1 MLEGDNQRVKFIS
14 LLFYNYIEW
23 GGFYMKLKF
32 RAEHKDVVAYLWAC
46 LLLLFV
52 VALCVRNF
60 YHVAD
65 DGLNVANSKI
75 GWTFNLIPAFFPP
88 YLGYTILFWIL
99 AIILLTASVS
109 SHFFTREKGFG
120 FVEGK
125 KEEGFGRFA
134 KESEYQNFKD
144 VEPVELT
151 AKESTAAGFPLCYD
165 KKKNLV
171 YVDNGEAHS
180 LVIGA
185 TGSGKTQMVINP
197 LVNLLSKKGESM
209 VITDP
214 KGEIYEKNGEMLRDL
229 GYDVIVVNFRDP
241 KNGSCW
247 NPYTLPYKYYKEGN
261 QDKAN
266 ELLNDMA
273 INIATDEKAD
283 DPFWTNSA
291 ADYLTGLSLG
301 MFEDASE
308 DEISIS
314 TVNLM
319 VTVGEEKVGASTYAK
334 EYFKFKDPASPAAIN
349 ALGTVNAPQDTKNSV
364 LSVLKQKIKVFAVTQ
379 NLAEMLSRSDFD
391 METIGERKTAI
402 FMIIQDEKT
411 TYHALATIFVK
422 QCYESLIAVAQR
434 HGGKLP
440 VRTNFLLDEF
450 ANMPKFKDITTMITA
465 ARSRQIRMT
474 MIIQNFAQLVQVYG
488 KEDAETIRGNCGN
501 ILYLLTGELSALEEI
516 SKLCGDKIVKVGKDK
531 KEETRPL
538 ITVTELQRF
547 KQDEVLVLKHR
558 LPPLRT
564 KFLPFW
570 NTDFGY
576 GKNNETIPKAEVT
589 SHEQRPIKLFDIREY
604 VKKKK
609 DEKRNELFG
618 GAGNNPFGN
627 NSPFGGGATPNPFGG
642 NQAPNPFGNN
652 APTSNSNPLAAYGAV
667 APTNNN
673 PLAAY
678 GATTPTNDNMNKEPF
693 NPFGTPS
700 ALTPTNPSNDDL
712 NIDEM
717 MKKIDARIAELEAE
731 EKAEKDALENEEKAS
746 EKQLVEE
753 TKTVEIVPDKKDDTV
768 SSSSVIMPSSK
779 IDFNSFGNSMIESK
793 QGDITSTKHDLLD
806 DMIEDLSFDEPL
818 EKLDS
823 LNDKNSEDL
832 DILDVTKDIN
842 EKENLERSEATKED
856 DSQSNIYTNKE
867 EISKIMNKKDS
878 NDDDD
883 DFFNEFFD

>member
-1 MLEGDNQRVKFIS
+1 
-14 LLFYNYIEW
+14 
-23 GGFYMKLKF
+23 MKLKF
-32 RAEHKDVVAYLWAC
+32 RAEHKDVVAFLWAC
-46 LLLLFV
+46 LLLLIV
-52 VALCVRNF
+52 VALCVVNF
-60 YHVAD
+60 YHVASD
-65 DGLNVANSKI
+65 NMNVGEATNFT
-75 GWTFNLIPAFFPP
+75 WTFNFIPAFFPP
-88 YLGYTILFWIL
+88 RLLYTILFWIL
-99 AIILLTASVS
+99 AIVLLTASVS
-109 SHFFTREKGFG
+109 SHFFSREKGFG
-120 FVEGK
+120 FKEGK

-134 KESEYQNFKD
+134 KEKEYIEFGG
-144 VEPVELT
+144 VEPVELS
-151 AKESTAAGFPLCYD
+151 AKESTAAGFPLLYD
-165 KKKNLV
+165 KKKNLA
-171 YVDNGEAHS
+171 YVDNGESHS

-185 TGSGKTQMVINP
+185 TGSGKTQMVILP
-197 LVNLLSKKGESM
+197 LVNLLAKKGESM

-214 KGEIYEKNGEMLRDL
+214 KGEIFEKTSEMLKEK

-247 NPYTLPYKYYKEGN
+247 NPYTLPYKYYKAGN

-319 VTVGEEKVGASTYAK
+319 MTVGEEKIGASTYAK

-349 ALGTVNAPQDTKNSV
+349 ALGTVNAPQDTKNSIE
-364 LSVLKQKIKVFAVTQ
+364 SVLKQKIKVFAVTQ

-391 METIGERKTAI
+391 METIGEKKTAV

-422 QCYESLIAVAQR
+422 QCYESLIAVAQK
-434 HGGKLP
+434 HGGGLP

-547 KQDEVLVLKHR
+547 EKDEVLVLKHR

-564 KFLPFW
+564 KHMPYW

-576 GKNNETIPKAEVT
+576 GKNGANIPKAVLPT
-589 SHEQRPIKLFDIREY
+589 HEQRAIKLFDIREF

-609 DEKRNELFG
+609 DEKRNELFAG
-618 GAGNNPFGN
+618 PGNNPFG
-627 NSPFGGGATPNPFGG
+627 GGM
-642 NQAPNPFGNN
+642 APNPFGSG
-652 APTSNSNPLAAYGAV
+652 APSPFGGNSPFGNSAPDSNPLAAYGA
-667 APTNNN
+667 NNSSPN
-673 PLAAY
+673 SS
-678 GATTPTNDNMNKEPF
+678 PF
-693 NPFGTPS
+693 NPLGNGSMPN
-700 ALTPTNPSNDDL
+700 LTSNDDL

-731 EKAEKDALENEEKAS
+731 EKKEKEAEENVLKASEQEVVEEKA
-746 EKQLVEE
+746 
-753 TKTVEIVPDKKDDTV
+753 TVKPAST
-768 SSSSVIMPSSK
+768 SSNVIMPSSS
-779 IDFNSFGNSMIESK
+779 IDFSPFENKKDISF
-793 QGDITSTKHDLLD
+793 DIPKEENKHDLFD
-806 DMIEDLSFDEPL
+806 DMIEDLSFDEPIDKMDEVKENHVIDVPSEETIETTISE
-818 EKLDS
+818 EKV
-823 LNDKNSEDL
+823 NTENN
-832 DILDVTKDIN
+832 IIN
-842 EKENLERSEATKED
+842 ENTSKDVYK
-856 DSQSNIYTNKE
+856 NKD
-867 EISKIMNKKDS
+867 EIDKIINKKDS
-878 NDDDD
+878 SLDD
-883 DFFNEFFD
+883 DFFDEFFE

>member
-1 MLEGDNQRVKFIS
+1 
-14 LLFYNYIEW
+14 
-23 GGFYMKLKF
+23 MKLKF
-32 RAEHKDVVAYLWAC
+32 RAEKKDVVAFLWAS
-46 LLLLFV
+46 LLLLIIVSMCV
-52 VALCVRNF
+52 VNF
-60 YHVAD
+60 YNITDTSGVI
-65 DGLNVANSKI
+65 ANDFS
-75 GWTFNLIPAFFPP
+75 WTFNFVKGFFPP
-88 YLGYTILFWIL
+88 YLGYTIIFWIV
-99 AIILLTASVS
+99 AIVLLVASVS
-109 SHFFTREKGFG
+109 SHFYTMEKGFG
-120 FVEGK
+120 FKEGK

-134 KESEYQNFKD
+134 KEDEYKKFKD
-144 VEPVELT
+144 VEAVELN
-151 AKESTAAGFPLCYD
+151 AKESAHAGFPLVYD
-165 KKKNLV
+165 KKKNLA

-197 LVNLLSKKGESM
+197 LVNFLAKKGESM

-214 KGEIYEKNGEMLRDL
+214 KGEIYEKNGEMLRNL

-291 ADYLTGLSLG
+291 ADFLTGLSLG
-301 MFEDASE
+301 MFEDAKE

-314 TVNLM
+314 SVNLM
-319 VTVGEEKVGASTYAK
+319 MTVGDEKIGSSTYIK
-334 EYFKFKDPASPAAIN
+334 EYFKMKDPASPAAIN
-349 ALGTVNAPQDTKNSV
+349 ALGTVNAPQDTKNSID
-364 LSVLKQKIKVFAVTQ
+364 SVLKQKIKVFAVTQ

-391 METIGERKTAI
+391 METIGQRKTAV

-434 HGGKLP
+434 SGGKLP
-440 VRTNFLLDEF
+440 IRTNFLLDEF

-474 MIIQNFAQLVQVYG
+474 MIIQNFAQLKQVYG
-488 KEDAETIRGNCGN
+488 AEDAETIRGNCGN

-576 GKNNETIPKAEVT
+576 GKNNADVPKAELPE
-589 SHEQRPIKLFDIREY
+589 HEQQPLKLFDMREF
-604 VKKKK
+604 VKKQKE
-609 DEKRNELFG
+609 EKRNEMFG
-618 GAGNNPFGN
+618 GNQIG
-627 NSPFGGGATPNPFGG
+627 PNPFGG
-642 NQAPNPFGNN
+642 PSPFGNQSPFGAPSPFGNSSPFGGPNPFAN
-652 APTSNSNPLAAYGAV
+652 PNSNPFGV
-667 APTNNN
+667 QPTPN
-673 PLAAY
+673 PLISS
-678 GATTPTNDNMNKEPF
+678 GEQDNEP
-693 NPFGTPS
+693 
-700 ALTPTNPSNDDL
+700 LD
-712 NIDEM
+712 IDEII
-717 MKKIDARIAELEAE
+717 KRIDNKIAELEAE
-731 EKAEKDALENEEKAS
+731 EKNDELAKQNEQKAS
-746 EKQLVEE
+746 EKEMVNEEKQNEILPSQIDFSPFAKSE
-753 TKTVEIVPDKKDDTV
+753 TKESDIMDDFLEDLEEDFDDT
-768 SSSSVIMPSSK
+768 
-779 IDFNSFGNSMIESK
+779 IE
-793 QGDITSTKHDLLD
+793 
-806 DMIEDLSFDEPL
+806 EPL
-818 EKLDS
+818 DS
-823 LNDKNSEDL
+823 SEE
-832 DILDVTKDIN
+832 IKQESN
-842 EKENLERSEATKED
+842 ENKEEIIKKVEPEV
-856 DSQSNIYTNKE
+856 YTNKE
-867 EISKIMNKKDS
+867 EIDKIMNKNDS
-878 NDDDD
+878 SEDESFDDL
-883 DFFNEFFD
+883 FE

>member
-1 MLEGDNQRVKFIS
+1 
-14 LLFYNYIEW
+14 
-23 GGFYMKLKF
+23 MKLKF
-32 RAEHKDVVAYLWAC
+32 RADHKDFVAYAWAC
-46 LLLLFV
+46 LLLLVV
-52 VALCVRNF
+52 VALCVRNL
-60 YHVAD
+60 YHVTDA
-65 DGLNVANSKI
+65 GTSTTTETL
-75 GWTFNLIPAFFPP
+75 GWTFNFIPAFFPP
-88 YLGYTILFWIL
+88 YLGYTILFWIV
-99 AIILLTASVS
+99 AVVALTASVS
-109 SHFFTREKGFG
+109 SHFFTMEKGFG
-120 FVEGK
+120 IVQGK
-125 KEEGFGRFA
+125 KEDGFGRFA
-134 KESEYQNFKD
+134 KEDEYKNSKD

-151 AKESTAAGFPLCYD
+151 AKESTVAGFPLVYD

-197 LVNLLSKKGESM
+197 LVNILSKKGESM

-214 KGEIYEKNGEMLRDL
+214 KGEIYEKNGEMLKDL

-241 KNGSCW
+241 QNGSCW

-301 MFEDASE
+301 MFEDAPE

-319 VTVGEEKVGASTYAK
+319 ITVGEEKRGASTYIK

-391 METIGERKTAI
+391 METIGERKTAV

-474 MIIQNFAQLVQVYG
+474 MIIQNFAQLKQVYG
-488 KEDAETIRGNCGN
+488 NEDAETIRGNCGN

-547 KQDEVLVLKHR
+547 KENEVLILKHR

-576 GKNNETIPKAEVT
+576 GKNNAEVPPAKVT
-589 SHEQRPIKLFDIREY
+589 SHEQRKIKLFDIREF
-604 VKKKK
+604 VEKKKE
-609 DEKRNELFG
+609 EKRNELYG
-618 GAGNNPFGN
+618 GGEANPFGV
-627 NSPFGGGATPNPFGG
+627 SMTPNPFGG
-642 NQAPNPFGNN
+642 NANPFGPSPFGAQTNPN
-652 APTSNSNPLAAYGAV
+652 PLSAFGATSNSIPSNPLESS
-667 APTNNN
+667 NN
-673 PLAAY
+673 
-678 GATTPTNDNMNKEPF
+678 GNDN
-693 NPFGTPS
+693 
-700 ALTPTNPSNDDL
+700 LD
-712 NIDEM
+712 IDAM
-717 MKKIDARIAELEAE
+717 MKKIDARIAELEEE
-731 EKAEKDALENEEKAS
+731 EKREKEAENNELKAS
-746 EKQLVEE
+746 EQKMVEE
-753 TKTVEIVPDKKDDTV
+753 KTDDAKDSNDKTSLNNYTV
-768 SSSSVIMPSSK
+768 DNGKLEFS
-779 IDFNSFGNSMIESK
+779 SFGSKDISNFGNTNSEA
-793 QGDITSTKHDLLD
+793 KHDMFD
-806 DMIEDLSFDEPL
+806 DMIEDLSFDEPI
-818 EKLDS
+818 
-823 LNDKNSEDL
+823 DKNDAIKDENILKDDKSE
-832 DILDVTKDIN
+832 IKAEEPIN
-842 EKENLERSEATKED
+842 KQADDKNGEANVYRNT
-856 DSQSNIYTNKE
+856 E
-867 EISKIMNKKDS
+867 EIDKIMKKKDTS
-878 NDDDD
+878 KDDD
-883 DFFNEFFD
+883 DFFDEFFE

>member
-1 MLEGDNQRVKFIS
+1 
-14 LLFYNYIEW
+14 
-23 GGFYMKLKF
+23 MKLKF
-32 RAEHKDVVAYLWAC
+32 RADRKDVIAFLWAC
-46 LLLLFV
+46 LLLLV
-52 VALCVRNF
+52 VVSMCVVNF
-60 YHVAD
+60 YHTGSTGNMPEV
-65 DGLNVANSKI
+65 DGFK
-75 GWTFNLIPAFFPP
+75 WTFNFVKGFFPP
-88 YLGYTILFWIL
+88 YLGYTIIFWIL
-99 AIILLTASVS
+99 SIILLTVSVS
-109 SHFFTREKGFG
+109 SHFYSREKGFG
-120 FVEGK
+120 FKEGK

-134 KESEYQNFKD
+134 KEDEYKKFKD
-144 VEPVELT
+144 VEPVDLS
-151 AKESTAAGFPLCYD
+151 AKETTAAGFPLVYD

-171 YVDNGEAHS
+171 YVDNGESHS

-197 LVNLLSKKGESM
+197 LVGILAKKGESM

-214 KGEIYEKNGEMLRDL
+214 KGEIFEKNGEMLKDL

-319 VTVGEEKVGASTYAK
+319 MTVGEEKMGASTYAK
-334 EYFKFKDPASPAAIN
+334 EYFKLKDPASPAAIN
-349 ALGTVNAPQDTKNSV
+349 ALGTVNAPQDTKNSIE
-364 LSVLKQKIKVFAVTQ
+364 SVLKQKIKVFAVTQ

-474 MIIQNFAQLVQVYG
+474 MIIQNFAQLKQVYG
-488 KEDAETIRGNCGN
+488 NEDAETIRGNCGN

-576 GKNNETIPKAEVT
+576 GKNNERVPKAKLPT
-589 SHEQRPIKLFDIREY
+589 HEQKAIKLFDIREF

-618 GAGNNPFGN
+618 GA
-627 NSPFGGGATPNPFGG
+627 SPFGGSSPFGG
-642 NQAPNPFGNN
+642 TSPFGSAPFGGGSN
-652 APTSNSNPLAAYGAV
+652 ASPFGGINHQD
-667 APTNNN
+667 NNN

-678 GATTPTNDNMNKEPF
+678 GANQNNTSFPSFGNF
-693 NPFGTPS
+693 N
-700 ALTPTNPSNDDL
+700 NISNSNVLGNNINRMDEEL
-712 NIDEM
+712 NIDDM
-717 MKKIDARIAELEAE
+717 IKKIDARIAELEAE
-731 EKAEKDALENEEKAS
+731 EKADNEARNNEAKAS
-746 EKQLVEE
+746 EKSMIEDANIPL
-753 TKTVEIVPDKKDDTV
+753 
-768 SSSSVIMPSSK
+768 SSNDSISSDVIMPSKK
-779 IDFNSFGNSMIESK
+779 IDFTSFENPSVNV
-793 QGDITSTKHDLLD
+793 STLSDNNHDLMD
-806 DMIEDLSFDEPL
+806 DYLEDLSFDDEPI
-818 EKLDS
+818 KVNDVS
-823 LNDKNSEDL
+823 LNNQVEKKPELVNNTNNDL
-832 DILDVTKDIN
+832 
-842 EKENLERSEATKED
+842 
-856 DSQSNIYTNKE
+856 YTNKE
-867 EISKIMNKKDS
+867 EIDKIMNKNEKEE
-878 NDDDD
+878 DD
-883 DFFNEFFD
+883 DFFDEFFE

>member
-1 MLEGDNQRVKFIS
+1 
-14 LLFYNYIEW
+14 
-23 GGFYMKLKF
+23 MKLKF
-32 RAEHKDVVAYLWAC
+32 RADHKDVIAFLWAC
-46 LLLLFV
+46 LLLLIV
-52 VALCVRNF
+52 VALCVVNF
-60 YHVAD
+60 YHTGSTGNMPEVE
-65 DGLNVANSKI
+65 GFK
-75 GWTFNLIPAFFPP
+75 WTFNFIKGFFPP
-88 YLGYTILFWIL
+88 YLGYTLIFWVLSIV
-99 AIILLTASVS
+99 LLTATVS
-109 SHFFTREKGFG
+109 SHFYTREKGFG
-120 FVEGK
+120 FKEGK

-134 KESEYQNFKD
+134 KEDEYKHFKD

-151 AKESTAAGFPLCYD
+151 AKEASSAGFPLVYD

-171 YVDNGEAHS
+171 YVDNGESHS

-197 LVNLLSKKGESM
+197 LVGLLAKKGESM

-214 KGEIYEKNGEMLRDL
+214 KGEIFEKNGEMLKDL

-273 INIATDEKAD
+273 INIATDEKSD

-301 MFEDASE
+301 MFEDAKE

-319 VTVGEEKVGASTYAK
+319 MTVGEEKMGASTYAK
-334 EYFKFKDPASPAAIN
+334 EYFKLKDPASPAAIN
-349 ALGTVNAPQDTKNSV
+349 ALGTVNAPQDTKNSIE
-364 LSVLKQKIKVFAVTQ
+364 SVLKQKIKVFAVTQ

-440 VRTNFLLDEF
+440 IRTNFLLDEF

-474 MIIQNFAQLVQVYG
+474 MIIQNFAQLKQVYG
-488 KEDAETIRGNCGN
+488 NEDAETIRGNCGN

-576 GKNNETIPKAEVT
+576 GKNNERVPKAELPA
-589 SHEQRPIKLFDIREY
+589 HEQQPIKLFDIREF

-609 DEKRNELFG
+609 EEKRNELFG
-618 GAGNNPFGN
+618 G
-627 NSPFGGGATPNPFGG
+627 NSPFGAGSPFGG
-642 NQAPNPFGNN
+642 APSPFGSSPFGPGSNASPFGTSNMGNNATPLAPYGATGNTNGFNSPFGNTN
-652 APTSNSNPLAAYGAV
+652 TLENSGGSAPN
-667 APTNNN
+667 
-673 PLAAY
+673 
-678 GATTPTNDNMNKEPF
+678 
-693 NPFGTPS
+693 
-700 ALTPTNPSNDDL
+700 TNPMDEAL
-712 NIDEM
+712 NIDDM
-717 MKKIDARIAELEAE
+717 IKKIDARIAELEAE
-731 EKAEKDALENEEKAS
+731 EKADNEAKNNEAKAS
-746 EKQLVEE
+746 EK
-753 TKTVEIVPDKKDDTV
+753 TTVEDLNLPVKESKPL
-768 SSSSVIMPSSK
+768 SSSVIMPSNK
-779 IDFNSFGNSMIESK
+779 IDFSSFEKANANNPLNN
-793 QGDITSTKHDLLD
+793 TSTIGEHDLMD
-806 DMIEDLSFDEPL
+806 DYLEDLSFDDEPVKIS
-818 EKLDS
+818 EKPASSANVSDETL
-823 LNDKNSEDL
+823 LNSSKPDNK
-832 DILDVTKDIN
+832 DVY
-842 EKENLERSEATKED
+842 R
-856 DSQSNIYTNKE
+856 NKE
-867 EISKIMNKKDS
+867 EIEKIMKSEDKDE
-878 NDDDD
+878 DD
-883 DFFNEFFD
+883 DFFDEFFE

>member
-1 MLEGDNQRVKFIS
+1 
-14 LLFYNYIEW
+14 
-23 GGFYMKLKF
+23 MKLKF
-32 RAEHKDVVAYLWAC
+32 RADHKDVIAFLWAC
-46 LLLLFV
+46 LLLLIV
-52 VALCVRNF
+52 VAMCVVNF
-60 YHVAD
+60 YHVAGD
-65 DGLNVANSKI
+65 NLSMGSEFR
-75 GWTFNLIPAFFPP
+75 WTFNFIKGFFPP
-88 YLGYTILFWIL
+88 YLGYTLIFWIL
-99 AIILLTASVS
+99 SIVLLTVSVS
-109 SHFFTREKGFG
+109 SHFYTREKGFG
-120 FVEGK
+120 FKEGK

-134 KESEYQNFKD
+134 KEDEYKHFKD

-151 AKESTAAGFPLCYD
+151 SKEASSAGFPLVYD

-171 YVDNGEAHS
+171 YVDNGESHS

-197 LVNLLSKKGESM
+197 LVSLLAKKGESM

-214 KGEIYEKNGEMLRDL
+214 KGEIFEKNGEMLKDL

-319 VTVGEEKVGASTYAK
+319 MTVGEEKMGASTYAK
-334 EYFKFKDPASPAAIN
+334 EYFKLKDPASPAAIN
-349 ALGTVNAPQDTKNSV
+349 ALGTVNAPQDTKNSIE
-364 LSVLKQKIKVFAVTQ
+364 SVLKQKIKVFAVTQ

-440 VRTNFLLDEF
+440 IRTNFLLDEF

-474 MIIQNFAQLVQVYG
+474 MIIQNFAQLKQVYG
-488 KEDAETIRGNCGN
+488 NEDAETIRGNCGN

-576 GKNNETIPKAEVT
+576 GKNNERVPKAELPT
-589 SHEQRPIKLFDIREY
+589 HEQQPIKLFDIREF

-609 DEKRNELFG
+609 EEKRNELFG
-618 GAGNNPFGN
+618 GNSPFGAGTPFGGGNPFGGAPSPFGGGN
-627 NSPFGGGATPNPFGG
+627 PTNPFGSDNNQNNTNPLAPYGATGNTNGFNSPFGGTNTLGNLNGSTPN
-642 NQAPNPFGNN
+642 ANPMDE
-652 APTSNSNPLAAYGAV
+652 A
-667 APTNNN
+667 
-673 PLAAY
+673 
-678 GATTPTNDNMNKEPF
+678 
-693 NPFGTPS
+693 
-700 ALTPTNPSNDDL
+700 L
-712 NIDEM
+712 NIDDM
-717 MKKIDARIAELEAE
+717 IKKIDARIAELEAE
-731 EKAEKDALENEEKAS
+731 EKADNEAKNNEAKAS
-746 EKQLVEE
+746 EKTMVEDLKLPVEE
-753 TKTVEIVPDKKDDTV
+753 
-768 SSSSVIMPSSK
+768 SSSLSSSIIMPSNK
-779 IDFNSFGNSMIESK
+779 IDFSSFEKVNANNPLNNVS
-793 QGDITSTKHDLLD
+793 TSGKHDLMD
-806 DMIEDLSFDEPL
+806 DYLEDLSFDDEPIKTS
-818 EKLDS
+818 EKPTD
-823 LNDKNSEDL
+823 NV
-832 DILDVTKDIN
+832 DVPNEVLSNPSKPDNKDV
-842 EKENLERSEATKED
+842 
-856 DSQSNIYTNKE
+856 YTNKE
-867 EISKIMNKKDS
+867 EIEKIMKSEEKDE
-878 NDDDD
+878 DD
-883 DFFNEFFD
+883 DFFDEFFE

>member
-1 MLEGDNQRVKFIS
+1 
-14 LLFYNYIEW
+14 
-23 GGFYMKLKF
+23 MKLKF
-32 RAEHKDVVAYLWAC
+32 RAEHKDIVAFLWAC
-46 LLLLFV
+46 LLLLVV
-52 VALCVRNF
+52 VALCVRNL
-60 YHVAD
+60 YHVTD
-65 DGLNVANSKI
+65 DGISTTTETL
-75 GWTFNLIPAFFPP
+75 GWTFNFIPAFFPP
-88 YLGYTILFWIL
+88 YLGYTILFWIV
-99 AIILLTASVS
+99 AVVALTASVS
-109 SHFFTREKGFG
+109 SHFFTMEKGFG
-120 FVEGK
+120 IVQGK
-125 KEEGFGRFA
+125 KEDGFGRFA
-134 KESEYQNFKD
+134 KEDEYKNSKD
-144 VEPVELT
+144 VEPIELT
-151 AKESTAAGFPLCYD
+151 AKESTVAGFPLVYD

-197 LVNLLSKKGESM
+197 LVNILSKKGESM

-214 KGEIYEKNGEMLRDL
+214 KGEIYEKNGEMLKDL

-241 KNGSCW
+241 QNGSCW

-301 MFEDASE
+301 MFEDAPE

-319 VTVGEEKVGASTYAK
+319 ITVGEEKVGASTYIK

-391 METIGERKTAI
+391 METIGERKTAV

-474 MIIQNFAQLVQVYG
+474 MIIQNFAQLKQVYG
-488 KEDAETIRGNCGN
+488 NEDAETIRGNCGN

-547 KQDEVLVLKHR
+547 KENEVLILKHR

-576 GKNNETIPKAEVT
+576 GKNNAEVPPAKVT
-589 SHEQRPIKLFDIREY
+589 SHEQRKIKLFDIREF

-609 DEKRNELFG
+609 EEKAVMHGNAHLSRRVLFPLAATLVLMTG
-618 GAGNNPFGN
+618 MSVFAV
-627 NSPFGGGATPNPFGG
+627 SLTPNPFGG
-642 NQAPNPFGNN
+642 NANPFGPSPFGAQTNPN
-652 APTSNSNPLAAYGAV
+652 PLSAFGATSNSIPSNPLESS
-667 APTNNN
+667 NN
-673 PLAAY
+673 
-678 GATTPTNDNMNKEPF
+678 GNDN
-693 NPFGTPS
+693 
-700 ALTPTNPSNDDL
+700 LD
-712 NIDEM
+712 IDAM
-717 MKKIDARIAELEAE
+717 MKKIDARIAELEEE
-731 EKAEKDALENEEKAS
+731 EKREKEAEDNELKAS
-746 EKQLVEE
+746 EQKMVEE
-753 TKTVEIVPDKKDDTV
+753 KTDVAKDSNDKTSLNNYTV
-768 SSSSVIMPSSK
+768 DNGKLEFP
-779 IDFNSFGNSMIESK
+779 SFGSKDISNFGNTNSEA
-793 QGDITSTKHDLLD
+793 KHDMFD
-806 DMIEDLSFDEPL
+806 DMIEDLSFDEPI
-818 EKLDS
+818 
-823 LNDKNSEDL
+823 DKNDAIKDENILKDDKSE
-832 DILDVTKDIN
+832 IKAEEPIN
-842 EKENLERSEATKED
+842 KQADFLAPSKAAHFVVVVEN
-856 DSQSNIYTNKE
+856 TNPLSTVDGE
-867 EISKIMNKKDS
+867 LVSR
-878 NDDDD
+878 
-883 DFFNEFFD
+883 

>member
-1 MLEGDNQRVKFIS
+1 
-14 LLFYNYIEW
+14 
-23 GGFYMKLKF
+23 MKLKF
-32 RAEHKDVVAYLWAC
+32 RAERKDVIAFLWAC
-46 LLLLFV
+46 LLLLV
-52 VALCVRNF
+52 VVSMCVVNF
-60 YHVAD
+60 YHTGSTGNMPEV
-65 DGLNVANSKI
+65 DGFK
-75 GWTFNLIPAFFPP
+75 WTFNFVKGFFPP
-88 YLGYTILFWIL
+88 YLGYTIIFWIL
-99 AIILLTASVS
+99 SIILLTVSVS
-109 SHFFTREKGFG
+109 SHFYSREKGFG
-120 FVEGK
+120 FKEGK

-134 KESEYQNFKD
+134 KEDEYKRFKD

-151 AKESTAAGFPLCYD
+151 AKESTAAGFPLVYD

-171 YVDNGEAHS
+171 YVDNGESHS

-197 LVNLLSKKGESM
+197 LVGILAKKGESM

-214 KGEIYEKNGEMLRDL
+214 KGEIFEKNGEMLKDL

-319 VTVGEEKVGASTYAK
+319 MTVGEEKMGASTYAK
-334 EYFKFKDPASPAAIN
+334 EYFKLKDPASPAAIN
-349 ALGTVNAPQDTKNSV
+349 ALGTVNAPQDTKNSIE
-364 LSVLKQKIKVFAVTQ
+364 SVLKQKIKVFAVTQ

-474 MIIQNFAQLVQVYG
+474 MIIQNFAQLKQVYG
-488 KEDAETIRGNCGN
+488 NEDAETIRGNCGN

-576 GKNNETIPKAEVT
+576 GKNNERVPKAKLPT
-589 SHEQRPIKLFDIREY
+589 HEQKPIKLFDIREF

-618 GAGNNPFGN
+618 GASPFGGSSPFGGTSPFGS
-627 NSPFGGGATPNPFGG
+627 SPFGGGSNASPFGG
-642 NQAPNPFGNN
+642 INHQD
-652 APTSNSNPLAAYGAV
+652 
-667 APTNNN
+667 NNN

-678 GATTPTNDNMNKEPF
+678 GANQNNTSFPS
-693 NPFGTPS
+693 FG
-700 ALTPTNPSNDDL
+700 NSNNISNSNVLGNNINRMDEEL
-712 NIDEM
+712 NIDDM
-717 MKKIDARIAELEAE
+717 IKKIDARIAELEAE
-731 EKAEKDALENEEKAS
+731 EKADNEARNNEAKAS
-746 EKQLVEE
+746 EKSMIEDANIPL
-753 TKTVEIVPDKKDDTV
+753 
-768 SSSSVIMPSSK
+768 SSNDSISSDVIMPSKK
-779 IDFNSFGNSMIESK
+779 IDFTSFENPSVNV
-793 QGDITSTKHDLLD
+793 STLSDNNHDLMD
-806 DMIEDLSFDEPL
+806 DYLEDLSFDDEPI
-818 EKLDS
+818 KVKDVS
-823 LNDKNSEDL
+823 LNNQVEKKPELVNNTNNDL
-832 DILDVTKDIN
+832 
-842 EKENLERSEATKED
+842 
-856 DSQSNIYTNKE
+856 YTNKE
-867 EISKIMNKKDS
+867 EIDKIMNKNEKEE
-878 NDDDD
+878 DD
-883 DFFNEFFD
+883 DFFDEFFE

>member
-1 MLEGDNQRVKFIS
+1 
-14 LLFYNYIEW
+14 
-23 GGFYMKLKF
+23 MKLKF
-32 RAEHKDVVAYLWAC
+32 RAEKKDVVAFLWAC
-46 LLLLFV
+46 LLLLIV
-52 VALCVRNF
+52 VSMLVVNF
-60 YHVAD
+60 YHITSSEI
-65 DGLNVANSKI
+65 NSTQENI
-75 GWTFNLIPAFFPP
+75 GWTFNFVKGFFPP
-88 YLGYTILFWIL
+88 YLGYTIIFWIL
-99 AIILLTASVS
+99 AIIILTASVS
-109 SHFFTREKGFG
+109 SHFYTREKGFG
-120 FVEGK
+120 FKEGK
-125 KEEGFGRFA
+125 KENGFGRFA
-134 KESEYQNFKD
+134 KEDEYKKFND
-144 VEPVELT
+144 VEPVEIM
-151 AKESTAAGFPLCYD
+151 AKESVSAGFPLVYD

-185 TGSGKTQMVINP
+185 TGSGKTQMIINP
-197 LVNLLSKKGESM
+197 LVNLLAKKGESM

-214 KGEIYEKNGEMLRDL
+214 KGEIFEKNGEMLKDL

-301 MFEDASE
+301 MFEDAKE

-319 VTVGEEKVGASTYAK
+319 MTVGEEKIGASTYAK

-349 ALGTVNAPQDTKNSV
+349 ALGTVNAPQDTKNSIE
-364 LSVLKQKIKVFAVTQ
+364 SVLKQKIKVFAVTQ

-391 METIGERKTAI
+391 METIGERKTAV

-411 TYHALATIFVK
+411 TYHALATIFIK

-440 VRTNFLLDEF
+440 IRTNFLLDEF

-474 MIIQNFAQLVQVYG
+474 MIIQNFAQLKQVYG
-488 KEDAETIRGNCGN
+488 NEDAETIRGNCGN
-501 ILYLLTGELSALEEI
+501 IVYLLTGELSALEEI
-516 SKLCGDKIVKVGKDK
+516 SKLCGDKIVKVGKDQ

-570 NTDFGY
+570 NTDFGH
-576 GKNNETIPKAEVT
+576 GKNNERVPKAT
-589 SHEQRPIKLFDIREY
+589 LPTHEQKPIKLFDIREF

-609 DEKRNELFG
+609 EEKRNELFSSESSPFG
-618 GAGNNPFGN
+618 QSSPFGPSPFGQSSPFGAPISNPFGSSN
-627 NSPFGGGATPNPFGG
+627 NANPFEMQ
-642 NQAPNPFGNN
+642 NKQVNPFMN
-652 APTSNSNPLAAYGAV
+652 TNSDEN
-667 APTNNN
+667 
-673 PLAAY
+673 
-678 GATTPTNDNMNKEPF
+678 
-693 NPFGTPS
+693 
-700 ALTPTNPSNDDL
+700 L
-712 NIDEM
+712 NIDDM
-717 MKKIDARIAELEAE
+717 IKKIDARIAELEAE
-731 EKAEKDALENEEKAS
+731 EKANNEAKENEAVAS
-746 EKQLVEE
+746 EKPTIKNIMEDNKIELNPFN
-753 TKTVEIVPDKKDDTV
+753 KTQENKVHDIMDDY
-768 SSSSVIMPSSK
+768 
-779 IDFNSFGNSMIESK
+779 
-793 QGDITSTKHDLLD
+793 L
-806 DMIEDLSFDEPL
+806 EDLSLDDEDIT
-818 EKLDS
+818 ENKES
-823 LNDKNSEDL
+823 LS
-832 DILDVTKDIN
+832 
-842 EKENLERSEATKED
+842 
-856 DSQSNIYTNKE
+856 TNKE
-867 EISKIMNKKDS
+867 EEKSDLIKDNTYTNNEEKDKIMNNKEKD
-878 NDDDD
+878 DE
-883 DFFNEFFD
+883 DFFDEFFE

>member
-1 MLEGDNQRVKFIS
+1 
-14 LLFYNYIEW
+14 
-23 GGFYMKLKF
+23 MKLKF
-32 RAEHKDVVAYLWAC
+32 RADRKDVIAFLWAC
-46 LLLLFV
+46 LLLLV
-52 VALCVRNF
+52 VVSMCVVNF
-60 YHVAD
+60 YHTGSTGNMPEV
-65 DGLNVANSKI
+65 DGFK
-75 GWTFNLIPAFFPP
+75 WTFNFVKGFFPP
-88 YLGYTILFWIL
+88 YLGYTIIFWVL
-99 AIILLTASVS
+99 SIILLTASVS
-109 SHFFTREKGFG
+109 SHFYSREKGFG
-120 FVEGK
+120 FKEGK
-125 KEEGFGRFA
+125 KEDGFGRFA
-134 KESEYQNFKD
+134 KEDEYKRFKD

-151 AKESTAAGFPLCYD
+151 AKESTAAGFPLVYD

-171 YVDNGEAHS
+171 YVDNGESHS

-197 LVNLLSKKGESM
+197 LVGILAKKGESM

-214 KGEIYEKNGEMLRDL
+214 KGEIFEKNGEMLKDL

-319 VTVGEEKVGASTYAK
+319 MTVGEEKMGASTYAK
-334 EYFKFKDPASPAAIN
+334 EYFKLKDPASPAAIN
-349 ALGTVNAPQDTKNSV
+349 ALGTVNAPQDTKNSIE
-364 LSVLKQKIKVFAVTQ
+364 SVLKQKIKVFAVTQ

-391 METIGERKTAI
+391 METIGERKTAV

-474 MIIQNFAQLVQVYG
+474 MIIQNFAQLKQVYG
-488 KEDAETIRGNCGN
+488 NEDAETIRGNCGN

-576 GKNNETIPKAEVT
+576 GKNNERVPKAKLPT
-589 SHEQRPIKLFDIREY
+589 HEQKAIKLFDIREF

-618 GAGNNPFGN
+618 GASPFGGSSPFGGTSPFGS
-627 NSPFGGGATPNPFGG
+627 SPFGGGSNASPFGG
-642 NQAPNPFGNN
+642 INHQD
-652 APTSNSNPLAAYGAV
+652 
-667 APTNNN
+667 NNN

-678 GATTPTNDNMNKEPF
+678 GANQNNTSFPS
-693 NPFGTPS
+693 FG
-700 ALTPTNPSNDDL
+700 NSNNISNSNVLGNNINRMDEEL
-712 NIDEM
+712 NIDDM
-717 MKKIDARIAELEAE
+717 IKKIDARIAELEAE
-731 EKAEKDALENEEKAS
+731 EKADNEARNNEAKAS
-746 EKQLVEE
+746 EKSMIEDANIPL
-753 TKTVEIVPDKKDDTV
+753 
-768 SSSSVIMPSSK
+768 SSNDSISSDVIMPSKK
-779 IDFNSFGNSMIESK
+779 IDFTSFENPSVNV
-793 QGDITSTKHDLLD
+793 STLSDNNHDLMD
-806 DMIEDLSFDEPL
+806 DYLEDLSFDDEPI
-818 EKLDS
+818 KVKDVS
-823 LNDKNSEDL
+823 LNNQVEKKPELVNNTNNDL
-832 DILDVTKDIN
+832 
-842 EKENLERSEATKED
+842 
-856 DSQSNIYTNKE
+856 YTFKE
-867 EISKIMNKKDS
+867 EIDKIMNKNEKEVDV
-878 NDDDD
+878 
-883 DFFNEFFD
+883 DFFDEFFE

>member
-1 MLEGDNQRVKFIS
+1 
-14 LLFYNYIEW
+14 
-23 GGFYMKLKF
+23 MKLKF
-32 RAEHKDVVAYLWAC
+32 RAEKKDVVAFLWGC
-46 LLLLFV
+46 LLLLIV
-52 VALCVRNF
+52 VAMCVVNF
-60 YHVAD
+60 YHSGAD
-65 DGLNVANSKI
+65 DERLFIDGNLH
-75 GWTFNLIPAFFPP
+75 WTFAFYKGFFPP
-88 YLGYTILFWIL
+88 YLGYTVLFWL
-99 AIILLTASVS
+99 VAIVALVASVS
-109 SHFFTREKGFG
+109 SKFYEREKGFG
-120 FVEGK
+120 FAKGK
-125 KEEGFGRFA
+125 KEDGFGRFA
-134 KESEYQNFKD
+134 KEDEYKNFKD
-144 VEPVELT
+144 VEPVSLT
-151 AKESTAAGFPLCYD
+151 AKESVAAGFPLVYD

-197 LVNLLSKKGESM
+197 LVSILAKKGESM

-214 KGEIYEKNGEMLRDL
+214 KGEIFEKNGEMLKNL

-273 INIATDEKAD
+273 INIASDEKAD

-301 MFEDASE
+301 MFEDANE

-319 VTVGEEKVGASTYAK
+319 MTVGDEKIGASTYLK
-334 EYFKFKDPASPAAIN
+334 EYFKGKDPASPAAIN
-349 ALGTVNAPQDTKNSV
+349 ALGTINAPQDTKNSID
-364 LSVLKQKIKVFAVTQ
+364 SVLKQKIKVFAVTR
-379 NLAEMLSRSDFD
+379 NLSEMLSRSDFD
-391 METIGERKTAI
+391 METIGERKTAV

-474 MIIQNFAQLVQVYG
+474 MIIQNFAQLKQVYG
-488 KEDAETIRGNCGN
+488 NEDAETIRGNCGN

-547 KQDEVLVLKHR
+547 KQDEVLLLKHR

-570 NTDFGY
+570 NTNFGY
-576 GKNNETIPKAEVT
+576 GKNNEKVPKAELPT
-589 SHEQRPIKLFDIREY
+589 HEQRPIKLFDIREF

-609 DEKRNELFG
+609 EEARNNAMNESS
-618 GAGNNPFGN
+618 NPF
-627 NSPFGGGATPNPFGG
+627 FGG
-642 NQAPNPFGNN
+642 NPFSSTSSPFTSNPFSNN
-652 APTSNSNPLAAYGAV
+652 MSSFNSNP
-667 APTNNN
+667 TNEFQNN
-673 PLAAY
+673 LS
-678 GATTPTNDNMNKEPF
+678 NN
-693 NPFGTPS
+693 
-700 ALTPTNPSNDDL
+700 SNDKELD
-712 NIDEM
+712 IDEM
-717 MKKIDARIAELEAE
+717 IKKIDKKIAELEKE
-731 EKAEKDALENEEKAS
+731 EENDNKAKDMVENLSKNNNSITPAS
-746 EKQLVEE
+746 TFEN
-753 TKTVEIVPDKKDDTV
+753 
-768 SSSSVIMPSSK
+768 K
-779 IDFNSFGNSMIESK
+779 IDFNTFSK
-793 QGDITSTKHDLLD
+793 PSNENKNDFMEDF
-806 DMIEDLSFDEPL
+806 MEDLSDDEDDNFTNISENNEKQDKE
-818 EKLDS
+818 EKLVNNSSSESNSTYKNKTEIDKI
-823 LNDKNSEDL
+823 LNDKVSDN
-832 DILDVTKDIN
+832 
-842 EKENLERSEATKED
+842 
-856 DSQSNIYTNKE
+856 
-867 EISKIMNKKDS
+867 
-878 NDDDD
+878 DD
-883 DFFNEFFD
+883 DFFDEFFE

>member
-1 MLEGDNQRVKFIS
+1 
-14 LLFYNYIEW
+14 
-23 GGFYMKLKF
+23 MKLKF
-32 RAEHKDVVAYLWAC
+32 RADRKDAIAFLWAS
-46 LLLLFV
+46 LLLLIV
-52 VALCVRNF
+52 VSMCVRNF
-60 YHVAD
+60 YHAATTGIGGSTTEFRWSFNFLL
-65 DGLNVANSKI
+65 GL
-75 GWTFNLIPAFFPP
+75 LPP

-99 AIILLTASVS
+99 AMVLLIASVS

-120 FVEGK
+120 FKEGK
-125 KEEGFGRFA
+125 DEKGFGRFA
-134 KESEYQNFKD
+134 KEYEYQEFENVK
-144 VEPVELT
+144 PVELT
-151 AKESTAAGFPLCYD
+151 SEKSDAAGFPLCYD

-197 LVNLLSKKGESM
+197 LVNILSKKGESM

-214 KGEIYEKNGEMLRDL
+214 KGEIYEKNGEMLRAL

-241 KNGSCW
+241 QNGSCW

-273 INIATDEKAD
+273 INIAIDEKAD

-301 MFEDASE
+301 MFEDAPE

-319 VTVGEEKVGASTYAK
+319 VTVGEEKIGASTYAK
-334 EYFKFKDPASPAAIN
+334 EYFKTKDPASPAAIN

-391 METIGERKTAI
+391 METIGERKTAV

-474 MIIQNFAQLVQVYG
+474 MIIQNFAQLNDVYG

-531 KEETRPL
+531 REETRPL

-547 KQDEVLVLKHR
+547 TNNEVLVLKHR

-570 NTDFGY
+570 DTDFGH
-576 GKNNETIPKAEVT
+576 GKNNASITQATYTTREKRE
-589 SHEQRPIKLFDIREY
+589 IKLFDIREF

-618 GAGNNPFGN
+618 GVGNN
-627 NSPFGGGATPNPFGG
+627 PFGGGATPNPFGG
-642 NQAPNPFGNN
+642 SSTPNPFGGPSTPNPFG
-652 APTSNSNPLAAYGAV
+652 APSSQGTNPLAPFGATTPGVNPDPLAAYGSTQNST
-667 APTNNN
+667 PN
-673 PLAAY
+673 PS
-678 GATTPTNDNMNKEPF
+678 PF
-693 NPFGTPS
+693 NPTTLGSSPS
-700 ALTPTNPSNDDL
+700 SPDDL

-717 MKKIDARIAELEAE
+717 MKKIDERIAELEAE
-731 EKAEKDALENEEKAS
+731 EKAEKEAEEREKLAS
-746 EKQLVEE
+746 EE
-753 TKTVEIVPDKKDDTV
+753 KTVEEIKTELNNDDVKPEIMNDDTNSISSASAIV
-768 SSSSVIMPSSK
+768 SPSN
-779 IDFNSFGNSMIESK
+779 IDFKSFM
-793 QGDITSTKHDLLD
+793 STNKEEVKEEKNETFGLLD
-806 DMIEDLSFDEPL
+806 EMVEDLSFDEPMNKTSVPEMPTENNVIKEAEIIKPSD
-818 EKLDS
+818 EKIESLDF
-823 LNDKNSEDL
+823 DL
-832 DILDVTKDIN
+832 DK
-842 EKENLERSEATKED
+842 
-856 DSQSNIYTNKE
+856 
-867 EISKIMNKKDS
+867 SK
-878 NDDDD
+878 NDDDLFD
-883 DFFNEFFD
+883 EFFD

>member
-1 MLEGDNQRVKFIS
+1 
-14 LLFYNYIEW
+14 
-23 GGFYMKLKF
+23 MKLKF
-32 RAEHKDVVAYLWAC
+32 RAEHKDIVAFLWAC
-46 LLLLFV
+46 LLLLVV
-52 VALCVRNF
+52 VALCVVNF
-60 YHVAD
+60 YHVA
-65 DGLNVANSKI
+65 GENVDAATQGFS
-75 GWTFNLIPAFFPP
+75 WTFNFIPAFFPP
-88 YLGYTILFWIL
+88 YLGYTFIFWIL
-99 AIILLTASVS
+99 AIVILTASVS
-109 SHFFTREKGFG
+109 SHFFTMEKGFG
-120 FVEGK
+120 IVQGK
-125 KEEGFGRFA
+125 KEDGFGRFA
-134 KESEYQNFKD
+134 KEDEYKKFKD

-151 AKESTAAGFPLCYD
+151 AKEATAAGFPLVYD

-171 YVDNGEAHS
+171 YVDNGESHS

-197 LVNLLSKKGESM
+197 LVNLLAKKGESM

-214 KGEIYEKNGEMLRDL
+214 KGEIFEKNGEMLKDL

-301 MFEDASE
+301 MFEDAPE

-314 TVNLM
+314 TINLM
-319 VTVGEEKVGASTYAK
+319 MTVGEEKTGASTYMK

-349 ALGTVNAPQDTKNSV
+349 ALGTVNAPQDTKNSI

-391 METIGERKTAI
+391 METIGARKTAI

-422 QCYESLIAVAQR
+422 QCYESLIAVAQK

-547 KQDEVLVLKHR
+547 KQDEVLLLKHR

-576 GKNNETIPKAEVT
+576 GKNNAEVPHAELP
-589 SHEQRPIKLFDIREY
+589 SHEQQPIKLFDIREY

-609 DEKRNELFG
+609 EEKRNELFG
-618 GAGNNPFGN
+618 GSGNNPFG
-627 NSPFGGGATPNPFGG
+627 GGMTPNPFGRSS
-642 NQAPNPFGNN
+642 PFG
-652 APTSNSNPLAAYGAV
+652 APTTSASNPLGNINSSQNSNPLAAYGA
-667 APTNNN
+667 TSLNNN
-673 PLAAY
+673 QSSA
-678 GATTPTNDNMNKEPF
+678 PF
-693 NPFGTPS
+693 NPFGN
-700 ALTPTNPSNDDL
+700 TNTQVNSNDDI
-712 NIDEM
+712 NIDDM
-717 MKKIDARIAELEAE
+717 IKKIDERIAELEAE
-731 EKAEKDALENEEKAS
+731 EKKEKEAEENELKAS
-746 EKQLVEE
+746 EQKTVEE
-753 TKTVEIVPDKKDDTV
+753 TKTNNDISL
-768 SSSSVIMPSSK
+768 SSNVIMPTNK
-779 IDFNSFGNSMIESK
+779 IDFSSFNNVSETNNQEEKIIVN
-793 QGDITSTKHDLLD
+793 DPFD
-806 DMIEDLSFDEPL
+806 DMIEDLSFDEPI
-818 EKLDS
+818 
-823 LNDKNSEDL
+823 DKVEESNNV
-832 DILDVTKDIN
+832 VTN
-842 EKENLERSEATKED
+842 EVKKED
-856 DSQSNIYTNKE
+856 VKPVEVSNEQPIQNNNNVYKNKE
-867 EISKIMNKKDS
+867 EIDKIMNKKDS
-878 NDDDD
+878 SDDD
-883 DFFNEFFD
+883 DFFDEFFE

>member
-1 MLEGDNQRVKFIS
+1 
-14 LLFYNYIEW
+14 
-23 GGFYMKLKF
+23 MKLKF
-32 RAEHKDVVAYLWAC
+32 RAEHKDIVAFLWAC
-46 LLLLFV
+46 LLLLIV
-52 VALCVRNF
+52 VALCVRNL
-60 YHVAD
+60 YHVTTD
-65 DGLNVANSKI
+65 TGTMVETL
-75 GWTFNLIPAFFPP
+75 GWTFNFIPAFFPP

-99 AIILLTASVS
+99 AVFILTASLS
-109 SHFFTREKGFG
+109 SKFFTMEKGFG
-120 FVEGK
+120 IVEGK
-125 KEEGFGRFA
+125 KEDGFGRFA
-134 KESEYQNFKD
+134 KEDEYKNFKD

-151 AKESTAAGFPLCYD
+151 AKESTVAGFPLVYD

-197 LVNLLSKKGESM
+197 LVNILSKKGESM

-241 KNGSCW
+241 QNGSCW

-301 MFEDASE
+301 MFEDAPE

-319 VTVGEEKVGASTYAK
+319 ITVGEEKVGASTYIK

-391 METIGERKTAI
+391 METIGERKTAV

-474 MIIQNFAQLVQVYG
+474 MIIQNFAQLKQVYG
-488 KEDAETIRGNCGN
+488 NEDAETIRGNCGN

-547 KQDEVLVLKHR
+547 KQDEVLLLKHR

-576 GKNNETIPKAEVT
+576 GKNNAEVPPAKVT
-589 SHEQRPIKLFDIREY
+589 SHEQRKIKLFDIREF

-609 DEKRNELFG
+609 EEKRNELFG
-618 GAGNNPFGN
+618 GSGEANPFGV
-627 NSPFGGGATPNPFGG
+627 SMTPNPFGG
-642 NQAPNPFGNN
+642 NANPFGPSPFGAQTNPN
-652 APTSNSNPLAAYGAV
+652 PLSAFGATSNSIPSNPLESS
-667 APTNNN
+667 NN
-673 PLAAY
+673 
-678 GATTPTNDNMNKEPF
+678 GNDN
-693 NPFGTPS
+693 
-700 ALTPTNPSNDDL
+700 LD
-712 NIDEM
+712 IDAM
-717 MKKIDARIAELEAE
+717 MKKIDARIAELEEE
-731 EKAEKDALENEEKAS
+731 EKREKEAEDNELKAS
-746 EKQLVEE
+746 EQKMVEE
-753 TKTVEIVPDKKDDTV
+753 KTDDAKDSNDKPSLNNFAMD
-768 SSSSVIMPSSK
+768 SSK
-779 IDFNSFGNSMIESK
+779 LEFPSFDSNTNSEV
-793 QGDITSTKHDLLD
+793 KHDMFD
-806 DMIEDLSFDEPL
+806 DMIEDLSFDEPI
-818 EKLDS
+818 
-823 LNDKNSEDL
+823 DKNDIIQEENIMKDKKLETKTEDP
-832 DILDVTKDIN
+832 INKQSDVYRNT
-842 EKENLERSEATKED
+842 
-856 DSQSNIYTNKE
+856 E
-867 EISKIMNKKDS
+867 EIDKIMNKKDS
-878 NDDDD
+878 SKDDD
-883 DFFNEFFD
+883 DFFDEFFE

>member
-1 MLEGDNQRVKFIS
+1 
-14 LLFYNYIEW
+14 
-23 GGFYMKLKF
+23 MKLKF
-32 RAEHKDVVAYLWAC
+32 RAEKKDVVAFIWAC
-46 LLLLFV
+46 VLLLLIV
-52 VALCVRNF
+52 SICVYNLKDVSNEAEVARRTGISLNPIS
-60 YHVAD
+60 
-65 DGLNVANSKI
+65 GLI
-75 GWTFNLIPAFFPP
+75 PP
-88 YLGYTILFWIL
+88 YLGYTIVFWL
-99 AIILLTASVS
+99 VSIIILTASVS
-109 SHFFTREKGFG
+109 SHFFEREKGFG
-120 FVEGK
+120 FIEGK
-125 KEEGFGRFA
+125 KEDGFGRFA
-134 KESEYQNFKD
+134 KEDEYKKYKD
-144 VEPVELT
+144 VEPVELN
-151 AKESTAAGFPLCYD
+151 AKEATTAGFPLVYD

-197 LVNLLSKKGESM
+197 LVNILAKKGESM
-209 VITDP
+209 IISDP
-214 KGEIYEKNGEMLRDL
+214 KGEIYEKNGEMLREL

-241 KNGSCW
+241 QKGSCW

-301 MFEDASE
+301 MFEDAPE

-319 VTVGEEKVGASTYAK
+319 MTVGDEKVGSSTYIK
-334 EYFKFKDPASPAAIN
+334 EYFKMKDPASPAAIN
-349 ALGTVNAPQDTKNSV
+349 ALGTINAPQETKNSID
-364 LSVLKQKIKVFAVTQ
+364 SVLKQKIKVFAVTQ

-391 METIGERKTAI
+391 METIGERKTAV

-434 HGGKLP
+434 HGGQLP

-474 MIIQNFAQLVQVYG
+474 MIIQNFAQLKQVYG
-488 KEDAETIRGNCGN
+488 NEDAETIRGNCGN

-576 GKNNETIPKAEVT
+576 GKNNADVPPAEII
-589 SHEQRPIKLFDIREY
+589 SHEQRKIKLFDIREF
-604 VKKKK
+604 VNKKKE
-609 DEKRNELFG
+609 EKRKELFSNQTNNSNQFNPYG
-618 GAGNNPFGN
+618 GGSNPFGM
-627 NSPFGGGATPNPFGG
+627 
-642 NQAPNPFGNN
+642 QQ
-652 APTSNSNPLAAYGAV
+652 
-667 APTNNN
+667 
-673 PLAAY
+673 
-678 GATTPTNDNMNKEPF
+678 
-693 NPFGTPS
+693 NPFGTPPSGSNPFS
-700 ALTPTNPSNDDL
+700 APVGQNSFNPGALGNPSSGIGNNDESL
-712 NIDEM
+712 NIDDLI
-717 MKKIDARIAELEAE
+717 KKIDSKIAELEEE
-731 EKAEKDALENEEKAS
+731 EKKDNEAKDNEEVASSKKLVEDIMNDNNIKEDNNIHSSDVIMSPNKIDFSSFELPEEKKSDNNEIKPDIMDDFLEDLSIDDNEDDMVINASNTINNNEEKENKDVTNVVNEAK
-746 EKQLVEE
+746 EQ
-753 TKTVEIVPDKKDDTV
+753 KDDLYV
-768 SSSSVIMPSSK
+768 
-779 IDFNSFGNSMIESK
+779 
-793 QGDITSTKHDLLD
+793 
-806 DMIEDLSFDEPL
+806 
-818 EKLDS
+818 
-823 LNDKNSEDL
+823 
-832 DILDVTKDIN
+832 
-842 EKENLERSEATKED
+842 
-856 DSQSNIYTNKE
+856 NKE
-867 EISKIMNKKDS
+867 EVDKIMKEKEP
-878 NDDDD
+878 D
-883 DFFNEFFD
+883 DFFDEFFE

>member
-1 MLEGDNQRVKFIS
+1 
-14 LLFYNYIEW
+14 
-23 GGFYMKLKF
+23 MKLKF
-32 RAEHKDVVAYLWAC
+32 RADRKDAIAFLWAS
-46 LLLLFV
+46 LLLLIV
-52 VALCVRNF
+52 VAMCVRNF
-60 YHVAD
+60 YHAAET
-65 DGLNVANSKI
+65 GI
-75 GWTFNLIPAFFPP
+75 GGSTTEFHWSFNFLSGFLPP

-99 AIILLTASVS
+99 AMILLIASVS
-109 SHFFTREKGFG
+109 SHFFSREKGFG
-120 FVEGK
+120 FKEGK
-125 KEEGFGRFA
+125 DEKGFGRFA
-134 KESEYQNFKD
+134 KDYEYQEFENVK
-144 VEPVELT
+144 PVELT
-151 AKESTAAGFPLCYD
+151 SEKSEAAGFPLCYD

-197 LVNLLSKKGESM
+197 LVNILSKKGESM

-214 KGEIYEKNGEMLRDL
+214 KGEIYEKNGEMLRAL

-241 KNGSCW
+241 QNGSCW

-301 MFEDASE
+301 MFEDAPE

-319 VTVGEEKVGASTYAK
+319 MTVGEEKIGASTYAK
-334 EYFKFKDPASPAAIN
+334 EYFKTKDPASPAAIN
-349 ALGTVNAPQDTKNSV
+349 ALGTVNAPQDTKNSI

-391 METIGERKTAI
+391 METIGEKKTAV

-434 HGGKLP
+434 HGGQLP

-474 MIIQNFAQLVQVYG
+474 MIIQNFAQLNDVYG

-531 KEETRPL
+531 REETRPL

-547 KQDEVLVLKHR
+547 TNNEVLVLKHR

-570 NTDFGY
+570 DTDFGH
-576 GKNNETIPKAEVT
+576 GKNNASITKASYTTRERG
-589 SHEQRPIKLFDIREY
+589 EIKLFDIRDF

-618 GAGNNPFGN
+618 GAGNNPFG
-627 NSPFGGGATPNPFGG
+627 GGATPNPFGG
-642 NQAPNPFGNN
+642 STNPFGGSSSPNPFGGVGTPNPFGMPSTSGSN
-652 APTSNSNPLAAYGAV
+652 PLAPFGAATPGSNPDPLAAYGSTQNST
-667 APTNNN
+667 PN
-673 PLAAY
+673 PS
-678 GATTPTNDNMNKEPF
+678 PF
-693 NPFGTPS
+693 NPTTPGAS
-700 ALTPTNPSNDDL
+700 PSSPDDL

-717 MKKIDARIAELEAE
+717 MKKIDERIAELEAE
-731 EKAEKDALENEEKAS
+731 EKKEKEAEEKEKLAS
-746 EKQLVEE
+746 EE
-753 TKTVEIVPDKKDDTV
+753 KTVEEIKSELDNEVIKPEIVGDGINSISSNSAIVPPSSIDFKSFISPINDKKDEKHET
-768 SSSSVIMPSSK
+768 
-779 IDFNSFGNSMIESK
+779 FG
-793 QGDITSTKHDLLD
+793 LLD
-806 DMIEDLSFDEPL
+806 EMVEDLSIDEPVISPSSPEVSTENNDVIKEAEIIKAPD
-818 EKLDS
+818 EKIESLDFGS
-823 LNDKNSEDL
+823 DKS
-832 DILDVTKDIN
+832 
-842 EKENLERSEATKED
+842 R
-856 DSQSNIYTNKE
+856 
-867 EISKIMNKKDS
+867 
-878 NDDDD
+878 NDDDLFD
-883 DFFNEFFD
+883 EFFD

>member
-1 MLEGDNQRVKFIS
+1 
-14 LLFYNYIEW
+14 
-23 GGFYMKLKF
+23 MKLKF
-32 RAEHKDVVAYLWAC
+32 RAEHKDIVAFLWAC
-46 LLLLFV
+46 LLLLIV
-52 VALCVRNF
+52 VALCVRNL
-60 YHVAD
+60 YHVTTD
-65 DGLNVANSKI
+65 TGTMVETL
-75 GWTFNLIPAFFPP
+75 GWTFNFIPAFFPP

-99 AIILLTASVS
+99 AVVILTASLS
-109 SHFFTREKGFG
+109 SKFFTMEKGFG
-120 FVEGK
+120 IVEGK
-125 KEEGFGRFA
+125 KEDGFGRFA
-134 KESEYQNFKD
+134 KEDEYKNFKD

-151 AKESTAAGFPLCYD
+151 AKESTVAGFPLVYD

-197 LVNLLSKKGESM
+197 LVNILSKKGESM

-241 KNGSCW
+241 QNGSCW

-301 MFEDASE
+301 MFEDAPE

-319 VTVGEEKVGASTYAK
+319 ITVGEEKVGASTYIK

-391 METIGERKTAI
+391 METIGERKTAV

-474 MIIQNFAQLVQVYG
+474 MIIQNFAQLKQVYG
-488 KEDAETIRGNCGN
+488 NEDAETIRGNCGN

-547 KQDEVLVLKHR
+547 KQDEVLLLKHR

-576 GKNNETIPKAEVT
+576 GKNNAEVPPAKVT
-589 SHEQRPIKLFDIREY
+589 SHEQRKIKLFDIREF

-609 DEKRNELFG
+609 EEKRNELFG
-618 GAGNNPFGN
+618 GSGEAN
-627 NSPFGGGATPNPFGG
+627 PFGGGMTPNPFGG
-642 NQAPNPFGNN
+642 NANPFGPSPFGAQTNPN
-652 APTSNSNPLAAYGAV
+652 PLSAFGATSNSIPSNPLESS
-667 APTNNN
+667 NN
-673 PLAAY
+673 
-678 GATTPTNDNMNKEPF
+678 GNDN
-693 NPFGTPS
+693 
-700 ALTPTNPSNDDL
+700 LD
-712 NIDEM
+712 IDAM
-717 MKKIDARIAELEAE
+717 MKKIDARIAELEEE
-731 EKAEKDALENEEKAS
+731 EKREKEAEDNELKAS
-746 EKQLVEE
+746 EQKMVEE
-753 TKTVEIVPDKKDDTV
+753 KTDDAKDSNDKPSLNNFAMD
-768 SSSSVIMPSSK
+768 SSK
-779 IDFNSFGNSMIESK
+779 LEFPSFDSNTNSEV
-793 QGDITSTKHDLLD
+793 KHDMFD
-806 DMIEDLSFDEPL
+806 DMIEDLSFDEPI
-818 EKLDS
+818 
-823 LNDKNSEDL
+823 DKN
-832 DILDVTKDIN
+832 DIIQEEN
-842 EKENLERSEATKED
+842 IMKENKPETKTED
-856 DSQSNIYTNKE
+856 PINKQSDVYRNTE
-867 EISKIMNKKDS
+867 EIDKIMNKKDS
-878 NDDDD
+878 SKDDD
-883 DFFNEFFD
+883 DFFDEFFE

>member
-1 MLEGDNQRVKFIS
+1 
-14 LLFYNYIEW
+14 
-23 GGFYMKLKF
+23 MKLKF
-32 RAEHKDVVAYLWAC
+32 RADHKDVVAFLWAC
-46 LLLLFV
+46 LLLLVV
-52 VALCVRNF
+52 VALCVVNF
-60 YHVAD
+60 YHIVEQGVDAT
-65 DGLNVANSKI
+65 LS
-75 GWTFNLIPAFFPP
+75 WTFNFIPAFFPP
-88 YLGYTILFWIL
+88 YLGYTLIFWIL
-99 AIILLTASVS
+99 SIVLLTASVS
-109 SHFFTREKGFG
+109 SHFFEREKGFG
-120 FVEGK
+120 FKEGK
-125 KEEGFGRFA
+125 GEKGFGRFA
-134 KESEYQNFKD
+134 KEDEYKKFKD

-185 TGSGKTQMVINP
+185 TGSGKTTMVINP
-197 LVNLLSKKGESM
+197 LVNFLAKKGESM

-214 KGEIYEKNGEMLRDL
+214 KGEIYEKNGEMLRNL
-229 GYDVIVVNFRDP
+229 GYDVIIVNFRDP

-247 NPYTLPYKYYKEGN
+247 NPYTLPYKYFKEGN

-301 MFEDASE
+301 MFEDAAE

-319 VTVGEEKVGASTYAK
+319 MTVGEEKIGASTYLK
-334 EYFKFKDPASPAAIN
+334 EYFKMKDPASPAAIN
-349 ALGTVNAPQDTKNSV
+349 ALGTVNAPQDTKNSIE
-364 LSVLKQKIKVFAVTQ
+364 SVLKQKIKVFAVTQ

-391 METIGERKTAI
+391 METIGERKTAV

-474 MIIQNFAQLVQVYG
+474 MIIQNFAQLKQVYG
-488 KEDAETIRGNCGN
+488 AEDAETIRGNCGN

-547 KQDEVLVLKHR
+547 TQDEVLVLKHR

-570 NTDFGY
+570 CTDFGY
-576 GKNNETIPKAEVT
+576 GKNASNVPLAQLT
-589 SHEQRPIKLFDIREY
+589 SHEQRTIKLFDIREF

-618 GAGNNPFGN
+618 GNNPFGGGNPMGANPFGGPTSNPFGGPASNPFGSNNPFGN
-627 NSPFGGGATPNPFGG
+627 NNNPFGSDNKVSSPFG
-642 NQAPNPFGNN
+642 N
-652 APTSNSNPLAAYGAV
+652 ALDT
-667 APTNNN
+667 
-673 PLAAY
+673 
-678 GATTPTNDNMNKEPF
+678 K
-693 NPFGTPS
+693 
-700 ALTPTNPSNDDL
+700 
-712 NIDEM
+712 IDTAGLSKSGDEELDIDSII
-717 MKKIDARIAELEAE
+717 KKIDAKIQELEAE
-731 EKAEKDALENEEKAS
+731 EANDKKLQDEIANTAHNEVDEKLNSNMDKNILSSDSIMSNTSINFTKPKENINIGGFDMMDDFMEDISSEPENIIPKNEPIVIESSVVEEKKDNTS
-746 EKQLVEE
+746 KP
-753 TKTVEIVPDKKDDTV
+753 EIYK
-768 SSSSVIMPSSK
+768 
-779 IDFNSFGNSMIESK
+779 
-793 QGDITSTKHDLLD
+793 
-806 DMIEDLSFDEPL
+806 
-818 EKLDS
+818 
-823 LNDKNSEDL
+823 
-832 DILDVTKDIN
+832 
-842 EKENLERSEATKED
+842 
-856 DSQSNIYTNKE
+856 NKE
-867 EISKIMNKKDS
+867 EIDKILNEEDK
-878 NDDDD
+878 NADDLFD
-883 DFFNEFFD
+883 DFFD

>member
-1 MLEGDNQRVKFIS
+1 
-14 LLFYNYIEW
+14 
-23 GGFYMKLKF
+23 MKLKF
-32 RAEHKDVVAYLWAC
+32 RADRKDVIAFLWAS
-46 LLLLFV
+46 LLLLIV
-52 VALCVRNF
+52 VAMCVRNF
-60 YHVAD
+60 YHAATT
-65 DGLNVANSKI
+65 GIAGSTTEFR
-75 GWTFNLIPAFFPP
+75 WSFNFLLGFIPP
-88 YLGYTILFWIL
+88 YLGYTIIFWIL
-99 AIILLTASVS
+99 AMVLLIASVS
-109 SHFFTREKGFG
+109 SHFFSREKGFG
-120 FVEGK
+120 FKEGK
-125 KEEGFGRFA
+125 DEKGFGRFA
-134 KESEYQNFKD
+134 KDYEYQDFENVK
-144 VEPVELT
+144 PVELT
-151 AKESTAAGFPLCYD
+151 SEKSDAAGFPLVYD

-171 YVDNGEAHS
+171 YVDNGESHS

-197 LVNLLSKKGESM
+197 LVNILSKKGESM

-214 KGEIYEKNGEMLRDL
+214 KGEIYEKNGEMLRAL

-241 KNGSCW
+241 QNGSCW

-301 MFEDASE
+301 MFEDANE

-319 VTVGEEKVGASTYAK
+319 MTVGEEKIGASTYAK
-334 EYFKFKDPASPAAIN
+334 EYFKTKDPASPAAIN
-349 ALGTVNAPQDTKNSV
+349 ALGTVNAPQDTKNSI

-391 METIGERKTAI
+391 METIGQRKTAV

-422 QCYESLIAVAQR
+422 QCYESLIAVAQKS
-434 HGGKLP
+434 GGKLP
-440 VRTNFLLDEF
+440 IRTNFLLDEF

-474 MIIQNFAQLVQVYG
+474 MIIQNFAQLNDVYG

-531 KEETRPL
+531 REETRPL

-547 KQDEVLVLKHR
+547 KNNEVLVLKHR

-570 NTDFGY
+570 DTDFGH
-576 GKNNETIPKAEVT
+576 GKNNASVTKATYTTREK
-589 SHEQRPIKLFDIREY
+589 QDIKLFDIREF

-618 GAGNNPFGN
+618 GVGNN
-627 NSPFGGGATPNPFGG
+627 PFGGGATPNPFGG
-642 NQAPNPFGNN
+642 PVNPFGGPNPFGAPQTSETGSLSPFGAPVSGNN
-652 APTSNSNPLAAYGAV
+652 NDPLAAYGS
-667 APTNNN
+667 TQNNASN
-673 PLAAY
+673 PS
-678 GATTPTNDNMNKEPF
+678 PF
-693 NPFGTPS
+693 NPTI
-700 ALTPTNPSNDDL
+700 SNSSSDDL

-717 MKKIDARIAELEAE
+717 MKKIDERIAELEAE
-731 EKAEKDALENEEKAS
+731 EKAEKAAEENEKLAS
-746 EKQLVEE
+746 EE
-753 TKTVEIVPDKKDDTV
+753 KTVEEIKLEKNDETESDN
-768 SSSSVIMPSSK
+768 SVLSNNAIMPSTS
-779 IDFNSFGNSMIESK
+779 IDFKSFSPFNTNGKKEEKNDSFG
-793 QGDITSTKHDLLD
+793 LLD
-806 DMIEDLSFDEPL
+806 DMVEDLSFDEPL
-818 EKLDS
+818 NNNTIS
-823 LNDKNSEDL
+823 GSINLNE
-832 DILDVTKDIN
+832 V
-842 EKENLERSEATKED
+842 KENNNVTDE
-856 DSQSNIYTNKE
+856 
-867 EISKIMNKKDS
+867 KIENLDFGSDKPK
-878 NDDDD
+878 NDDDLFD
-883 DFFNEFFD
+883 EFFD

>member
-1 MLEGDNQRVKFIS
+1 
-14 LLFYNYIEW
+14 
-23 GGFYMKLKF
+23 MKLKF
-32 RAEHKDVVAYLWAC
+32 RAEHKDFVAYAWAC
-46 LLLLFV
+46 LLLLVV
-52 VALCVRNF
+52 VALCVVNI
-60 YHVAD
+60 YHVTTSNLELED
-65 DGLNVANSKI
+65 NHI
-75 GWTFNLIPAFFPP
+75 GFTFNFIPAFFPP
-88 YLGYTILFWIL
+88 RLGYTILFWIVSVV
-99 AIILLTASVS
+99 ALTASVS
-109 SHFFTREKGFG
+109 SKFFTTEKGFG
-120 FVEGK
+120 IVQGK
-125 KEEGFGRFA
+125 KEDGFGRFA
-134 KESEYQNFKD
+134 KEDEYKNSKD

-151 AKESTAAGFPLCYD
+151 AKESTVAGFPLVYD

-197 LVNLLSKKGESM
+197 LVNILSKKGESM

-214 KGEIYEKNGEMLRDL
+214 KGEIYEKNGEMLKDL

-241 KNGSCW
+241 QNGSCW

-301 MFEDASE
+301 MFEDAPE

-319 VTVGEEKVGASTYAK
+319 ITVGEEKMGASTYIK

-391 METIGERKTAI
+391 METIGERKTAV

-474 MIIQNFAQLVQVYG
+474 MIIQNFAQLKQVYG
-488 KEDAETIRGNCGN
+488 NEDAETIRGNCGN

-547 KQDEVLVLKHR
+547 KENEVLILKHR

-576 GKNNETIPKAEVT
+576 GKNNAEVPPAKVT
-589 SHEQRPIKLFDIREY
+589 SHEQRKIKLFDIREF
-604 VKKKK
+604 VNKKKE
-609 DEKRNELFG
+609 EKRNELYG
-618 GAGNNPFGN
+618 GGEANPFGV
-627 NSPFGGGATPNPFGG
+627 SMTPNPFGG
-642 NQAPNPFGNN
+642 NANPFGPSPFGAQTN
-652 APTSNSNPLAAYGAV
+652 PNPLSAF
-667 APTNNN
+667 
-673 PLAAY
+673 
-678 GATTPTNDNMNKEPF
+678 GATTSM
-693 NPFGTPS
+693 PS
-700 ALTPTNPSNDDL
+700 APSPLNSASSSDNSSDDL
-712 NIDEM
+712 DIDAM
-717 MKKIDARIAELEAE
+717 MKKIDARIAELEEE
-731 EKAEKDALENEEKAS
+731 EKREKEAEDNELKAS
-746 EKQLVEE
+746 EQKMVEE
-753 TKTVEIVPDKKDDTV
+753 KNDDAKDSNDKTSLNNSTV
-768 SSSSVIMPSSK
+768 DNGKLKFP
-779 IDFNSFGNSMIESK
+779 SFGSK
-793 QGDITSTKHDLLD
+793 DTSNFGNISSETKHDMFD
-806 DMIEDLSFDEPL
+806 DMIEDLSFDEPIDKTDTIQD
-818 EKLDS
+818 ENVMKDDKS
-823 LNDKNSEDL
+823 EIKDEEPINKQADDKNGEA
-832 DILDVTKDIN
+832 DVYRNT
-842 EKENLERSEATKED
+842 
-856 DSQSNIYTNKE
+856 E
-867 EISKIMNKKDS
+867 EIDKIMKKKDTS
-878 NDDDD
+878 KDDD
-883 DFFNEFFD
+883 DFFDEFFE

>member
-1 MLEGDNQRVKFIS
+1 
-14 LLFYNYIEW
+14 
-23 GGFYMKLKF
+23 MKLKF
-32 RAEHKDVVAYLWAC
+32 RAEKKDVVAFLWAC
-46 LLLLFV
+46 LLLLIV
-52 VALCVRNF
+52 VALCIVNI
-60 YHVAD
+60 YHISDTNVNAD
-65 DGLNVANSKI
+65 TGLMF
-75 GWTFNLIPAFFPP
+75 TFNFIKGFFPP
-88 YLGYTILFWIL
+88 YLKYTLIVWIF
-99 AIILLTASVS
+99 AIIILTASVS
-109 SHFFTREKGFG
+109 SHFYTREKGFG
-120 FVEGK
+120 FKEGK
-125 KEEGFGRFA
+125 KENGFGRFA
-134 KESEYQNFKD
+134 KEDEYKKFKD
-144 VEPVELT
+144 VEPVEIM
-151 AKESTAAGFPLCYD
+151 AKESVSAGFPLVYD

-185 TGSGKTQMVINP
+185 TGSGKTQMIINP
-197 LVNLLSKKGESM
+197 LVNLLAKKGESM

-214 KGEIYEKNGEMLRDL
+214 KGEIFEKNGEMLKDL

-301 MFEDASE
+301 MFEDAKE

-319 VTVGEEKVGASTYAK
+319 MTVGEEKIGASTYAK

-349 ALGTVNAPQDTKNSV
+349 ALGTVNAPQDTKNSIE
-364 LSVLKQKIKVFAVTQ
+364 SVLKQKIKVFAVTQ

-391 METIGERKTAI
+391 METIGERKTAV

-474 MIIQNFAQLVQVYG
+474 MIIQNFAQLKQVYG
-488 KEDAETIRGNCGN
+488 NEDAETIRGNCGN

-547 KQDEVLVLKHR
+547 KQDEVLILRHR

-576 GKNNETIPKAEVT
+576 GKNNSEVPPAKVT
-589 SHEQRPIKLFDIREY
+589 SHEQRKIKLFDIREF

-609 DEKRNELFG
+609 EEKRNELFG
-618 GAGNNPFGN
+618 GSGEAN
-627 NSPFGGGATPNPFGG
+627 PFGGGMTPNPFGG
-642 NQAPNPFGNN
+642 NANPFGQSPF
-652 APTSNSNPLAAYGAV
+652 ASPSNP
-667 APTNNN
+667 N
-673 PLAAY
+673 PLSAF
-678 GATTPTNDNMNKEPF
+678 GATTSM
-693 NPFGTPS
+693 PS
-700 ALTPTNPSNDDL
+700 APSPLNSASNSSDDL
-712 NIDEM
+712 DIDAM
-717 MKKIDARIAELEAE
+717 MKKIDARIAELEEE
-731 EKAEKDALENEEKAS
+731 EKREKEAEDNELKAS
-746 EKQLVEE
+746 EQKMVEE
-753 TKTVEIVPDKKDDTV
+753 KTTDVKDSNDKPSLNNSTMDSNKLQFPSFDSKDI
-768 SSSSVIMPSSK
+768 S
-779 IDFNSFGNSMIESK
+779 NFGNTNSEA
-793 QGDITSTKHDLLD
+793 KHDMFD
-806 DMIEDLSFDEPL
+806 DMIEDLSFDEPIDKNDVIQEENVMKD
-818 EKLDS
+818 EKLETKTEEPVNNQS
-823 LNDKNSEDL
+823 
-832 DILDVTKDIN
+832 DVYRNT
-842 EKENLERSEATKED
+842 
-856 DSQSNIYTNKE
+856 E
-867 EISKIMNKKDS
+867 EIDKIMNTKDS
-878 NDDDD
+878 SKDDD
-883 DFFNEFFD
+883 DFFDEFFE

>member
-1 MLEGDNQRVKFIS
+1 
-14 LLFYNYIEW
+14 
-23 GGFYMKLKF
+23 MKLKF
-32 RAEHKDVVAYLWAC
+32 RAEHKDFVAYAWAC
-46 LLLLFV
+46 LLLLVV
-52 VALCVRNF
+52 VALCVVNI
-60 YHVAD
+60 YHVTTSNLELED
-65 DGLNVANSKI
+65 NHI
-75 GWTFNLIPAFFPP
+75 GFTFNFIPAFFPP
-88 YLGYTILFWIL
+88 RLGYTILFWIVSVV
-99 AIILLTASVS
+99 ALTASVS
-109 SHFFTREKGFG
+109 SKFFTTEKGFG
-120 FVEGK
+120 IVQGK
-125 KEEGFGRFA
+125 KEDGFGRFA
-134 KESEYQNFKD
+134 KEDEYKNSKD

-151 AKESTAAGFPLCYD
+151 AKESTVAGFPLVYD

-197 LVNLLSKKGESM
+197 LVNILSKKGESM

-214 KGEIYEKNGEMLRDL
+214 KGEIYEKNGEMLKDL

-241 KNGSCW
+241 QNGSCW

-301 MFEDASE
+301 MFEDAPE

-319 VTVGEEKVGASTYAK
+319 ITVGEEKRGASTYIK

-391 METIGERKTAI
+391 METIGERKTAV

-474 MIIQNFAQLVQVYG
+474 MIIQNFAQLKQVYG
-488 KEDAETIRGNCGN
+488 NEDAETIRGNCGN

-547 KQDEVLVLKHR
+547 KENEVLILKHR

-576 GKNNETIPKAEVT
+576 GKNNAEVPPAKVT
-589 SHEQRPIKLFDIREY
+589 SHEQRKIKLFDIREF
-604 VKKKK
+604 VEKKKE
-609 DEKRNELFG
+609 EKRNELYG
-618 GAGNNPFGN
+618 GGEANPFGV
-627 NSPFGGGATPNPFGG
+627 SMTPNPFGG
-642 NQAPNPFGNN
+642 NANPFGPSPFGAQTNPN
-652 APTSNSNPLAAYGAV
+652 PLSAFGATSNSIPSNPLESS
-667 APTNNN
+667 NN
-673 PLAAY
+673 
-678 GATTPTNDNMNKEPF
+678 GNDN
-693 NPFGTPS
+693 
-700 ALTPTNPSNDDL
+700 LD
-712 NIDEM
+712 IDAM
-717 MKKIDARIAELEAE
+717 MKKIDARIAELEEE
-731 EKAEKDALENEEKAS
+731 EKREKEAENNELKAS
-746 EKQLVEE
+746 EQKMVEE
-753 TKTVEIVPDKKDDTV
+753 KTDDAKDSNDKTSLNNYTV
-768 SSSSVIMPSSK
+768 DNGKLEFS
-779 IDFNSFGNSMIESK
+779 SFGSKDISNFGNTNSEA
-793 QGDITSTKHDLLD
+793 KHDMFD
-806 DMIEDLSFDEPL
+806 DMIEDLSFDEPI
-818 EKLDS
+818 
-823 LNDKNSEDL
+823 DKNDAIKDENILKDDKSE
-832 DILDVTKDIN
+832 IKAEEPIN
-842 EKENLERSEATKED
+842 KQADDKNGEANVYRNT
-856 DSQSNIYTNKE
+856 E
-867 EISKIMNKKDS
+867 EIDKIMKKKDTS
-878 NDDDD
+878 KDDD
-883 DFFNEFFD
+883 DFFDEFFE

>member
-1 MLEGDNQRVKFIS
+1 
-14 LLFYNYIEW
+14 
-23 GGFYMKLKF
+23 MKLKF
-32 RAEHKDVVAYLWAC
+32 RADRKDVIAFLWAC
-46 LLLLFV
+46 LLLLV
-52 VALCVRNF
+52 VVSMCVVNF
-60 YHVAD
+60 YHTGSTGNMPEV
-65 DGLNVANSKI
+65 DGFK
-75 GWTFNLIPAFFPP
+75 WTFNFVKGFFPP
-88 YLGYTILFWIL
+88 YLGYTIIFWIL
-99 AIILLTASVS
+99 SIILLTVSVS
-109 SHFFTREKGFG
+109 SHFYSREKGFG
-120 FVEGK
+120 FKEGK

-134 KESEYQNFKD
+134 KEDEYKRFKD

-151 AKESTAAGFPLCYD
+151 AKESTAAGFPLVYD

-171 YVDNGEAHS
+171 YVDNGESHS

-197 LVNLLSKKGESM
+197 LVGILAKKGESM

-214 KGEIYEKNGEMLRDL
+214 KGEIFEKNGEMLKDL

-319 VTVGEEKVGASTYAK
+319 MTVGEEKMGASTYAK
-334 EYFKFKDPASPAAIN
+334 EYFKLKDPASPAAIN
-349 ALGTVNAPQDTKNSV
+349 ALGTVNAPQDTKNSIE
-364 LSVLKQKIKVFAVTQ
+364 SVLKQKIKVFAVTQ

-474 MIIQNFAQLVQVYG
+474 MIIQNFAQLKQVYG
-488 KEDAETIRGNCGN
+488 NEDAETIRGNCGN

-576 GKNNETIPKAEVT
+576 GKNNERVPKAKLPT
-589 SHEQRPIKLFDIREY
+589 HEQKPIKLFDIREF

-618 GAGNNPFGN
+618 GA
-627 NSPFGGGATPNPFGG
+627 SPFGGSSPFGG
-642 NQAPNPFGNN
+642 TSPFGSAPFGGGSN
-652 APTSNSNPLAAYGAV
+652 ASPFGGINHQD
-667 APTNNN
+667 NNN

-678 GATTPTNDNMNKEPF
+678 GANQNNTSFPS
-693 NPFGTPS
+693 FG
-700 ALTPTNPSNDDL
+700 NSNNISNSNVLGNNINRMDEEL
-712 NIDEM
+712 NIDDM
-717 MKKIDARIAELEAE
+717 IKKIDARIAELEAE
-731 EKAEKDALENEEKAS
+731 EKADNEARNNEAKAS
-746 EKQLVEE
+746 EKSMIEDANIPL
-753 TKTVEIVPDKKDDTV
+753 
-768 SSSSVIMPSSK
+768 SSNDSISSDVIMPSKK
-779 IDFNSFGNSMIESK
+779 IDFTSFENPSVNV
-793 QGDITSTKHDLLD
+793 STLSDNNHDLMD
-806 DMIEDLSFDEPL
+806 DYLEDLSFDDEPI
-818 EKLDS
+818 KVKDVS
-823 LNDKNSEDL
+823 LNNQVEKKPELVNNTNNDL
-832 DILDVTKDIN
+832 
-842 EKENLERSEATKED
+842 
-856 DSQSNIYTNKE
+856 YTNKE
-867 EISKIMNKKDS
+867 EIDKIMNKNEKEE
-878 NDDDD
+878 DD
-883 DFFNEFFD
+883 DFFDEFFE

>member
-1 MLEGDNQRVKFIS
+1 
-14 LLFYNYIEW
+14 
-23 GGFYMKLKF
+23 MKLKF
-32 RAEHKDVVAYLWAC
+32 RAEHKDIVAFLWAC
-46 LLLLFV
+46 LLLLVV
-52 VALCVRNF
+52 VALCVRNL
-60 YHVAD
+60 YHVTD
-65 DGLNVANSKI
+65 DGISTTTETL
-75 GWTFNLIPAFFPP
+75 GWTFNFIPAFFPP
-88 YLGYTILFWIL
+88 YLGYTILFWIV
-99 AIILLTASVS
+99 AVVALTASVS
-109 SHFFTREKGFG
+109 SHFFTMEKGFG
-120 FVEGK
+120 IVQGK
-125 KEEGFGRFA
+125 KEDGFGRFA
-134 KESEYQNFKD
+134 KEDEYKNSKD
-144 VEPVELT
+144 VEPIELT
-151 AKESTAAGFPLCYD
+151 AKESTVAGFPLVYD

-197 LVNLLSKKGESM
+197 LVNILSKKGESM

-214 KGEIYEKNGEMLRDL
+214 KGEIYEKNGEMLKDL

-241 KNGSCW
+241 QNGSCW

-301 MFEDASE
+301 MFEDAPE

-319 VTVGEEKVGASTYAK
+319 ITVGEEKVGASTYIK

-391 METIGERKTAI
+391 METIGERKTAV

-474 MIIQNFAQLVQVYG
+474 MIIQNFAQLKQVYG
-488 KEDAETIRGNCGN
+488 NEDAETIRGNCGN

-547 KQDEVLVLKHR
+547 KENEVLILKHR

-576 GKNNETIPKAEVT
+576 GKNNAEVPPAKVT
-589 SHEQRPIKLFDIREY
+589 SHEQRKIKLFDIREF
-604 VKKKK
+604 VEKKKE
-609 DEKRNELFG
+609 EKRNELYG
-618 GAGNNPFGN
+618 GGEANPFGV
-627 NSPFGGGATPNPFGG
+627 SMTPNPFGG
-642 NQAPNPFGNN
+642 NANPFGPSPFGAQTNPN
-652 APTSNSNPLAAYGAV
+652 PLSAFGATSNSIPSNPLESS
-667 APTNNN
+667 NN
-673 PLAAY
+673 
-678 GATTPTNDNMNKEPF
+678 GNDN
-693 NPFGTPS
+693 
-700 ALTPTNPSNDDL
+700 LD
-712 NIDEM
+712 IDAM
-717 MKKIDARIAELEAE
+717 MKKIDARIAELEEE
-731 EKAEKDALENEEKAS
+731 EKREKEAEDNELKAS
-746 EKQLVEE
+746 EQKMVEE
-753 TKTVEIVPDKKDDTV
+753 KTDVAKDSNDKTSLNNYTV
-768 SSSSVIMPSSK
+768 DNGKLEFP
-779 IDFNSFGNSMIESK
+779 SFGSKDISNFGNTNSEA
-793 QGDITSTKHDLLD
+793 KHDMFD
-806 DMIEDLSFDEPL
+806 DMIEDLSFDEPI
-818 EKLDS
+818 
-823 LNDKNSEDL
+823 DKNDAIKDENILKDDKSE
-832 DILDVTKDIN
+832 IKAEEPIN
-842 EKENLERSEATKED
+842 KQADDKKGEANVYRNT
-856 DSQSNIYTNKE
+856 E
-867 EISKIMNKKDS
+867 EIDKIMKKKDTS
-878 NDDDD
+878 KDDD
-883 DFFNEFFD
+883 DFFDEFFE

>member
-1 MLEGDNQRVKFIS
+1 
-14 LLFYNYIEW
+14 
-23 GGFYMKLKF
+23 MKLKF
-32 RAEHKDVVAYLWAC
+32 RADHKDIVAFLWAC
-46 LLLLFV
+46 LLLLIV
-52 VALCVRNF
+52 VSLCVVNL
-60 YHVAD
+60 YHT
-65 DGLNVANSKI
+65 GEI
-75 GWTFNLIPAFFPP
+75 GDIPNAQGFKWTFNFIKGFFPP
-88 YLGYTILFWIL
+88 YLGYTLVFWIL
-99 AIILLTASVS
+99 SIVLLMVSVS
-109 SHFFTREKGFG
+109 SHFFSREKGFG
-120 FVEGK
+120 IVEGK
-125 KEEGFGRFA
+125 KEDGFGRFA
-134 KESEYQNFKD
+134 KEDEYKKFKD
-144 VEPVELT
+144 VEPVEISS
-151 AKESTAAGFPLCYD
+151 KESANAGFPLVYD
-165 KKKNLV
+165 KKKNLI
-171 YVDNGEAHS
+171 YVDNGESHS

-185 TGSGKTQMVINP
+185 TGSGKTQMVILP
-197 LVNLLSKKGESM
+197 LVSLLSKKGESM

-214 KGEIYEKNGEMLRDL
+214 KGEIFEKTGEMLKDL

-273 INIATDEKAD
+273 INIATDEKSD

-301 MFEDASE
+301 MFEDAKE

-319 VTVGEEKVGASTYAK
+319 MTVGEEKTGASTYMK

-349 ALGTVNAPQDTKNSV
+349 ALGTVNAPQDTKNSI

-391 METIGERKTAI
+391 METIGERKTAV

-501 ILYLLTGELSALEEI
+501 LLYLLTGELSALEEI

-547 KQDEVLVLKHR
+547 KQDEVLILKHR

-570 NTDFGY
+570 STDFGY
-576 GKNNETIPKAEVT
+576 GKNNEKVPKAT
-589 SHEQRPIKLFDIREY
+589 LPSHEQQPIKLFDIREF

-609 DEKRNELFG
+609 EESRNELFG
-618 GAGNNPFGN
+618 GNNPFGGGGN
-627 NSPFGGGATPNPFGG
+627 PFSNSPFGGGSPVNPFGSL
-642 NQAPNPFGNN
+642 NSQN
-652 APTSNSNPLAAYGAV
+652 NSN
-667 APTNNN
+667 
-673 PLAAY
+673 
-678 GATTPTNDNMNKEPF
+678 PF
-693 NPFGTPS
+693 NPFGAQNNSQFSPFNNQVNGNKKNV
-700 ALTPTNPSNDDL
+700 LTNDSDESL
-712 NIDEM
+712 NIDDM
-717 MKKIDARIAELEAE
+717 IKKIDARIAELEAE
-731 EKAEKDALENEEKAS
+731 EKADNLAKENEQIAS
-746 EKQLVEE
+746 EKPLVED
-753 TKTVEIVPDKKDDTV
+753 IKDNV
-768 SSSSVIMPSSK
+768 SSNSLPDSKAIIPTGK
-779 IDFNSFGNSMIESK
+779 IDFTNFNNKSFFN
-793 QGDITSTKHDLLD
+793 TNVKHDIMD
-806 DMIEDLSFDEPL
+806 DYLEDLSFDEE
-818 EKLDS
+818 EKPSSVIKEEAIVKKDNIS
-823 LNDKNSEDL
+823 DNVKTND
-832 DILDVTKDIN
+832 DVYVNKDEINKIMN
-842 EKENLERSEATKED
+842 EKEN
-856 DSQSNIYTNKE
+856 
-867 EISKIMNKKDS
+867 
-878 NDDDD
+878 NDDDG
-883 DFFNEFFD
+883 FFDEFFE

>member
-1 MLEGDNQRVKFIS
+1 
-14 LLFYNYIEW
+14 
-23 GGFYMKLKF
+23 MKLKF
-32 RAEHKDVVAYLWAC
+32 RAEHKDIVAFLWAC
-46 LLLLFV
+46 LLLLIV
-52 VALCVRNF
+52 VALCVRNL
-60 YHVAD
+60 YHVTTD
-65 DGLNVANSKI
+65 TGTMVETL
-75 GWTFNLIPAFFPP
+75 GWTFNFIPAFFPP

-99 AIILLTASVS
+99 AVFILTASLS
-109 SHFFTREKGFG
+109 SKFFTMEKGFG
-120 FVEGK
+120 IVEGK
-125 KEEGFGRFA
+125 KEDGFGRFA
-134 KESEYQNFKD
+134 KEDEYKNFKD

-151 AKESTAAGFPLCYD
+151 AKESTVAGFPLVYD

-197 LVNLLSKKGESM
+197 LVNILSKKGESM

-241 KNGSCW
+241 QNGSCW

-301 MFEDASE
+301 MFEDAPE

-319 VTVGEEKVGASTYAK
+319 ITVGEEKVGASTYIK

-391 METIGERKTAI
+391 METIGERKTAV

-474 MIIQNFAQLVQVYG
+474 MIIQNFAQLKQVYG
-488 KEDAETIRGNCGN
+488 NEDAETIRGNCGN

-547 KQDEVLVLKHR
+547 KQDEVLLLKHR

-576 GKNNETIPKAEVT
+576 GKNNAEVPPAKVT
-589 SHEQRPIKLFDIREY
+589 SHEQRKIKLFDIREF

-609 DEKRNELFG
+609 EEKRNELFG
-618 GAGNNPFGN
+618 GSGEAN
-627 NSPFGGGATPNPFGG
+627 PFGGGMTPNPFGG
-642 NQAPNPFGNN
+642 NANPFGPSPFGAQTNPN
-652 APTSNSNPLAAYGAV
+652 PLSAFGATSNSIPSNPLESS
-667 APTNNN
+667 NN
-673 PLAAY
+673 
-678 GATTPTNDNMNKEPF
+678 GNDN
-693 NPFGTPS
+693 
-700 ALTPTNPSNDDL
+700 LD
-712 NIDEM
+712 IDAM
-717 MKKIDARIAELEAE
+717 MKKIDARIAELEEE
-731 EKAEKDALENEEKAS
+731 EKREKEAEDNELKAS
-746 EKQLVEE
+746 EQKMVEE
-753 TKTVEIVPDKKDDTV
+753 KTDDAKDSNDKPSLNNFAMD
-768 SSSSVIMPSSK
+768 SSK
-779 IDFNSFGNSMIESK
+779 LEFPSFDSNTNSEV
-793 QGDITSTKHDLLD
+793 KHDMFD
-806 DMIEDLSFDEPL
+806 DMIEDLSFDEPI
-818 EKLDS
+818 
-823 LNDKNSEDL
+823 DKNDIIQEENIMKDKKLETKTEDP
-832 DILDVTKDIN
+832 INKQSDVYRNT
-842 EKENLERSEATKED
+842 
-856 DSQSNIYTNKE
+856 E
-867 EISKIMNKKDS
+867 EIDKIMNKKDS
-878 NDDDD
+878 SKDDD
-883 DFFNEFFD
+883 DFFDEFFE

>member
-1 MLEGDNQRVKFIS
+1 
-14 LLFYNYIEW
+14 
-23 GGFYMKLKF
+23 MKLKF
-32 RAEHKDVVAYLWAC
+32 RAEHKDFVAYAWAC
-46 LLLLFV
+46 LLLLV
-52 VALCVRNF
+52 IVALCVRNL
-60 YHVAD
+60 YHVTYA
-65 DGLNVANSKI
+65 GTSTTAETL
-75 GWTFNLIPAFFPP
+75 GWTFNFIPAFFPP

-99 AIILLTASVS
+99 AVVLLTASVS
-109 SHFFTREKGFG
+109 SKFFTTEKGFG
-120 FVEGK
+120 IVQGK
-125 KEEGFGRFA
+125 KEDGFGRFA
-134 KESEYQNFKD
+134 KEDEYKNSKD

-151 AKESTAAGFPLCYD
+151 AKESTVAGFPLVYD

-197 LVNLLSKKGESM
+197 LVNILSKKGESM

-214 KGEIYEKNGEMLRDL
+214 KGEIYEKNGEMLKDL

-241 KNGSCW
+241 QNGSCW

-301 MFEDASE
+301 MFEDAPE

-319 VTVGEEKVGASTYAK
+319 ITVGEEKRGASTYIK

-391 METIGERKTAI
+391 METIGERKTAV

-474 MIIQNFAQLVQVYG
+474 MIIQNFAQLKQVYG
-488 KEDAETIRGNCGN
+488 NEDAETIRGNCGN

-547 KQDEVLVLKHR
+547 KENEVLILKHR

-576 GKNNETIPKAEVT
+576 GKNNAEVPPAKVT
-589 SHEQRPIKLFDIREY
+589 SHEQRKIKLFDIREF
-604 VKKKK
+604 VEKKKE
-609 DEKRNELFG
+609 EKRNELYG
-618 GAGNNPFGN
+618 GGEANPFGV
-627 NSPFGGGATPNPFGG
+627 SMTPNPFGG
-642 NQAPNPFGNN
+642 NANPFGPSPFGAQTNPN
-652 APTSNSNPLAAYGAV
+652 PLSAFGATSNSIPSNPLESS
-667 APTNNN
+667 NN
-673 PLAAY
+673 
-678 GATTPTNDNMNKEPF
+678 GNDN
-693 NPFGTPS
+693 
-700 ALTPTNPSNDDL
+700 LD
-712 NIDEM
+712 IDAM
-717 MKKIDARIAELEAE
+717 MKKIDARIAELEEE
-731 EKAEKDALENEEKAS
+731 EKREKEAENNELKAS
-746 EKQLVEE
+746 EQKMVEE
-753 TKTVEIVPDKKDDTV
+753 KTDDAKDSNDKTSLNNYTV
-768 SSSSVIMPSSK
+768 DNGKLEFS
-779 IDFNSFGNSMIESK
+779 SFGSKDISNFGNTNSEA
-793 QGDITSTKHDLLD
+793 KHDMFD
-806 DMIEDLSFDEPL
+806 DMIEDLSFDEPI
-818 EKLDS
+818 
-823 LNDKNSEDL
+823 DKNDAIKDENILKDDKSE
-832 DILDVTKDIN
+832 IKAEEPIN
-842 EKENLERSEATKED
+842 KQADDKNGEANVYRNT
-856 DSQSNIYTNKE
+856 E
-867 EISKIMNKKDS
+867 EIDKIMKKKDTS
-878 NDDDD
+878 KDDD
-883 DFFNEFFD
+883 DFFDEFFE